1 MEFRED
7 ARDFLAEV
15 LWHLR
20 PSLPRLVFGH
30 VCSTIFST
38 LLYGF
43 DKKKRHERLG
53 RRGLVAS
60 SFFTALLVK
69 RGV

>member
-43 DKKKRHERLG
+43 DKKRHERLG